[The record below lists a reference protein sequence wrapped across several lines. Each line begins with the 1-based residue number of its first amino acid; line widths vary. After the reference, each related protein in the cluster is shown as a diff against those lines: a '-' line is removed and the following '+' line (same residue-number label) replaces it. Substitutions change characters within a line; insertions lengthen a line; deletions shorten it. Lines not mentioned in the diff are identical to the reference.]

1 MLGIRLVG
9 SGGML
14 PQEKFMK
21 IWCCWMAS
29 GAILGLKHLCFNL
42 AIISNRIHFMTTR
55 MEIGVYRHQQFQVH
69 LLNWAKKRHTK
80 PVNILLR
87 WILFHWAL
95 GWNDWGVTGRG
106 SHSFL
111 WHPHKLCGPWTLGA
125 IDSLRTTG
133 IACMII
139 YFKNFNNTKQY
150 SKIQVN
156 VCEVNSILFAV
167 NNTKQ
172 YSKIEI
178 NICEENSILFVV
190 LTIPSLWY
198 LFT

>member
-21 IWCCWMAS
+21 IWCSWMAS

-55 MEIGVYRHQQFQVH
+55 MEIGVYRHQWFQVH
-69 LLNWAKKRHTK
+69 LLNWAKKQHTK

-87 WILFHWAL
+87 WILFHWGL

-111 WHPHKLCGPWTLGA
+111 WHPHKLCGPSVKENCGDLGTSRLWALWPCTHFWRVLLVTPSHSTLVLD
-125 IDSLRTTG
+125 DSP
-133 IACMII
+133 
-139 YFKNFNNTKQY
+139 
-150 SKIQVN
+150 V
-156 VCEVNSILFAV
+156 IL
-167 NNTKQ
+167 
-172 YSKIEI
+172 
-178 NICEENSILFVV
+178 
-190 LTIPSLWY
+190 P
-198 LFT
+198 